1 MCAFKSLIMLFSFD
15 VSLASAPQQLSRS
28 NLDLSFGGFLF
39 TNSDFKALKAI
50 REVTVSQWFSNSL
63 TAKEND
69 LGLSTSLCLAK

>member
-1 MCAFKSLIMLFSFD
+1 MLCSFD
-15 VSLASAPQQLSRS
+15 VSLVRALQQLSRS
-28 NLDLSFGGFLF
+28 KLDLSFGELLF
-39 TNSDFKALKAI
+39 TNLDIKALKAI

>member
-1 MCAFKSLIMLFSFD
+1 MCAFKSLIMLCSFD
-15 VSLASAPQQLSRS
+15 VSLVSALQQLSRS
-28 NLDLSFGGFLF
+28 NLDRSFGEFLF
-39 TNSDFKALKAI
+39 TNLDVKALKAI

>member
-1 MCAFKSLIMLFSFD
+1 MLCSFD
-15 VSLASAPQQLSRS
+15 VSLVSALQQLSRS
-28 NLDLSFGGFLF
+28 NLDRSFGEFLF
-39 TNSDFKALKAI
+39 TNLDVKALKAI

>member
-1 MCAFKSLIMLFSFD
+1 MRCSFD

-28 NLDLSFGGFLF
+28 NLDFSFGEFLF

-50 REVTVSQWFSNSL
+50 REVTVSRWFFNSR

-69 LGLSTSLCLAK
+69 LGL